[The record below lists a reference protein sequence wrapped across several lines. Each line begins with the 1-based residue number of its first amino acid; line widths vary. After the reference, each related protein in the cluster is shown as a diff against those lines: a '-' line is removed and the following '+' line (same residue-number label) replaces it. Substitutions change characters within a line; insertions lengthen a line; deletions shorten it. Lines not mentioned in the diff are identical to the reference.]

1 MNLNDFSL
9 FLAPVF
15 EKNPGN
21 DKIAYS
27 GTEKHPDHVRAHIIY
42 VERTAGSKILDVFC
56 KPAENKT
63 CQEEDY

>member
-21 DKIAYS
+21 NKIAYNS
-27 GTEKHPDHVRAHIIY
+27 AEEQSNHVRAHIIY
-42 VERTAGSKILDVFC
+42 VERTAGNKILDVFC
-56 KPAENKT
+56 KPAEKKT